1 MRPYFQHMSP
11 IGKALSDKDK
21 EQGEA
26 NAREI
31 WAVDQAIAEAMG
43 HRKKT
48 GLPAEKLH
56 KRGEKT
62 AWERIDILV
71 DEGTFLPL
79 NTLYDPEFN
88 QEGTTG
94 VVTGRLNLREQPST
108 SSGSRIL
115 LTMDKGST
123 VTTFVPSPSTLTTQA
138 SSSLPLMRIP
148 QVPHDAWWHEWR
160 SISVE
165 SSSRRMSCKATNTV
179 VSSSHGTV
187 KVSK

>member
-94 VVTGRLNLREQPST
+94 VVTGLAQISGRYAVVIASDNKVLAGAWIAGQAENIVRATDLSKRL
-108 SSGSRIL
+108 
-115 LTMDKGST
+115 K
-123 VTTFVPSPSTLTTQA
+123 
-138 SSSLPLMRIP
+138 
-148 QVPHDAWWHEWR
+148 
-160 SISVE
+160 
-165 SSSRRMSCKATNTV
+165 K
-179 VSSSHGTV
+179 
-187 KVSK
+187 